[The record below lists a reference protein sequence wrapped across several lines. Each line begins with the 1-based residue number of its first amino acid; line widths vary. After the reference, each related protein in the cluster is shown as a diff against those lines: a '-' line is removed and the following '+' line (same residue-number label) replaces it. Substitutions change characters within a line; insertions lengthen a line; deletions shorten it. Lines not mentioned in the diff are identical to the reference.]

1 MLKWHTF
8 AIDDTDALMYALK
21 PLKYLEDPMAFK
33 TMVLKNIAFSNSK
46 NYFIYFNTS
55 LYNIPKISDSI
66 FYITTKNYYVFLFI
80 SLSFSFFVTLFLCLK

>member
-21 PLKYLEDPMAFK
+21 PLKYLEDPMAIK

-66 FYITTKNYYVFLFI
+66 FYITAKNYYVFYSFLYLSLFLL
-80 SLSFSFFVTLFLCLK
+80 LSFSV